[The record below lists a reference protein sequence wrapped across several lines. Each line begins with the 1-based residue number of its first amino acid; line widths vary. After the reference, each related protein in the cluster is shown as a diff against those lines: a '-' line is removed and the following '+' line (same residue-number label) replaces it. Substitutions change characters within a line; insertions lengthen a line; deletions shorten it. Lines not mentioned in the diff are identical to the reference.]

1 MILNFHIK
9 DALSFRI
16 YPEGKFVLGITRA
29 SLSTQ
34 SFISE
39 ASFQETARVLAKAA
53 LRSRIDWLKRL
64 KENFVLGGMISA
76 GTGFKGLAHCSSQHK
91 IIPFK
96 TKKKN
101 LLEGGMRDILFH
113 HRELIDSCI
122 SKKFYNISEQSFI
135 GFNDS

>member
-9 DALSFRI
+9 DAPSFRI
-16 YPEGKFVLGITRA
+16 YPEGKSVLGIMIA

-34 SFISE
+34 SFISK
-39 ASFQETARVLAKAA
+39 ASFQETAHVLAKAA
-53 LRSRIDWLKRL
+53 LCNRIDWLKHP
-64 KENFVLGGMISA
+64 KENFVLGGMILV

-96 TKKKN
+96 TKNKN
-101 LLEGGMRDILFH
+101 LFEGKMRDILIH

-122 SKKFYNISEQSFI
+122 SKNFYNISEQSFI
-135 GFNDS
+135 GFYDS